1 MKWTREGTILG
12 LILLDAQQHKEEH
25 DDEQVQETVEEA
37 QETHNSHPKFQKLTQ
52 CQCTTLQ
59 AEDDKDDKDTQ
70 MQHAPRTDLFI
81 EVRVAGHVA
90 RHRNGH
96 PVAWVIIEGFYST
109 ALELEKK

>member
-25 DDEQVQETVEEA
+25 DDEKVQETVEEA
-37 QETHNSHPKFQKLTQ
+37 QETHDSHPKFQKLTQ

-59 AEDDKDDKDTQ
+59 TEDDTDTQ
-70 MQHAPRTDLFI
+70 MQHARTDLFI

-96 PVAWVIIEGFYST
+96 PVAWVIIE
-109 ALELEKK
+109 